1 MFSHT
6 YSHTGTMQD
15 DGSHANIL
23 VVDDEPDLEL
33 LIRQRFRRKIREGA
47 YEFSFAGNGKEALEI
62 VDRGDPID
70 IILSDI
76 NMPVMDGLTF
86 LANLLERGHE
96 SFKTIIVSA
105 YGDMGNIRTA
115 MNRGA
120 FDFVTKP
127 IDFED
132 LEITIE
138 KTITQVRRQREAEAN
153 QMELDRVNRELEV
166 ASRIQQ
172 AIIPKSFPPFPE
184 RSEFSLYA
192 NMRPALQV
200 GGDFYD
206 YFLLNG
212 HELGIAIADVA
223 GKGVPAA
230 LIMSATRALL
240 KAEASRLPSPSACLD
255 AVNRHL
261 SEENLSS
268 MFVSL
273 LYGVLDFSDGIFR
286 YASAGHAMPYL
297 LTVESVRQIP
307 RARGAVL
314 GVDVRSRYEERH
326 IAMERGDTLF
336 FSTDG
341 IMEAFNREREEYSD
355 SRLENMLRSLEI
367 REVRQ
372 LVESVIADVQR
383 FADGARQSDDMT
395 AMALRYVG
403 TSEMR

>member
-1 MFSHT
+1 ME
-6 YSHTGTMQD
+6 D
-15 DGSHANIL
+15 DGNRVYIL

-33 LIRQRFRRKIREGA
+33 LIRQRFRKKIRDGA
-47 YEFSFAGNGKEALEI
+47 YEFSFAANGKEALDF
-62 VDRGDPID
+62 VDSGKRVDV
-70 IILSDI
+70 ILSDI

-86 LANLLERGHE
+86 LANLREVERDD
-96 SFKTIIVSA
+96 FMTIIVSA

-138 KTITQVRRQREAEAN
+138 KTILHVQELRKAKVN
-153 QMELDRVNRELEV
+153 QQELDRVNSELEV

-172 AIIPKSFPPFPE
+172 AIIPKEYPPFPE
-184 RSEFSLYA
+184 YRQFSLYA
-192 NMRPALQV
+192 EMRPALQV

-206 YFLLNG
+206 YFLLND

-240 KAEASRLPSPSACLD
+240 KAESSRQSGPAECLGE
-255 AVNRHL
+255 VNLHL
-261 SEENLSS
+261 SAENISS

-273 LYGVLDFSDGIFR
+273 FYGVLDFHDGIFR
-286 YASAGHAMPYL
+286 YASAGHGMPYL
-297 LTVESVRQIP
+297 LTGTDVRQVP
-307 RARGAVL
+307 RSRGTVL
-314 GVDVRSRYEERH
+314 GVDMQSRYEERH
-326 IAMERGDTLF
+326 LALERGDMLF

-355 SRLENMLRSLEI
+355 DRLEILLRSTKDRDVQSL
-367 REVRQ
+367 VRF
-372 LVESVIADVQR
+372 VVSDVQR
-383 FADGARQSDDMT
+383 FVGGARQSDDMT
-395 AMALRYVG
+395 AMALAYAG
-403 TSEMR
+403 ATD

>member
-1 MFSHT
+1 MK
-6 YSHTGTMQD
+6 D
-15 DGSHANIL
+15 DGNPVHIL
-23 VVDDEPDLEL
+23 VVDDESDLEL
-33 LIRQRFRRKIREGA
+33 LIRQRFRQKIRDGA
-47 YEFSFAGNGKEALEI
+47 YRFSFAANGKEALDF
-62 VDRGDPID
+62 VDNGERID
-70 IILSDI
+70 VILSDI

-86 LANLLERGHE
+86 LANMRDRGRPDL
-96 SFKTIIVSA
+96 KTVIVSA

-138 KTITQVRRQREAEAN
+138 KTILVVRDLRKAEVNRE
-153 QMELDRVNRELEV
+153 ELERVNRELEV

-172 AIIPKSFPPFPE
+172 AIIPKTFPAFPD
-184 RSEFSLYA
+184 RNEFDLYA
-192 NMRPALQV
+192 EMRPALQV

-206 YFLLNG
+206 YFLLNK

-240 KAEASRLPSPSACLD
+240 KAEASRESSPATCLG
-255 AVNRHL
+255 AVNLHL
-261 SEENLSS
+261 SAENISS

-273 LYGVLDFSDGIFR
+273 FYGVLDYRDGIFR
-286 YASAGHAMPYL
+286 YASAGHFMPYL
-297 LTVESVRQIP
+297 LAGDDVRQVP

-314 GVDVRSRYEERH
+314 GVDVQSRYEERH
-326 IAMERGDTLF
+326 IALDRGDALF

-341 IMEAFNREREEYSD
+341 IMEAFNREREEYSED
-355 SRLENMLRSLEI
+355 RLEILLRGVKD
-367 REVRQ
+367 RDVRH
-372 LVESVIADVQR
+372 LVQNVMADVQA
-383 FADGARQSDDMT
+383 FVGSAKQSDDIT
-395 AMALRYVG
+395 AMALSYKG
-403 TSEMR
+403 LSD

>member
-1 MFSHT
+1 MK
-6 YSHTGTMQD
+6 D
-15 DGSHANIL
+15 DGNPVHIL
-23 VVDDEPDLEL
+23 VVDDESDLEL
-33 LIRQRFRRKIREGA
+33 LIRQRFRQKIRDGA
-47 YEFSFAGNGKEALEI
+47 YRFSFAANGKEALDFVERDDR
-62 VDRGDPID
+62 VDV
-70 IILSDI
+70 ILSDI

-86 LANLLERGHE
+86 LANLRERGHDDL
-96 SFKTIIVSA
+96 KTVIVSA

-138 KTITQVRRQREAEAN
+138 KTIGVVRDLRAAEVN
-153 QMELDRVNRELEV
+153 KLELERVNRELEV

-172 AIIPKSFPPFPE
+172 AIIPKQFPPFPE
-184 RSEFSLYA
+184 RREFELFA
-192 NMRPALQV
+192 EMRPALQV

-206 YFLLNG
+206 YFLLNE

-240 KAEASRLPSPSACLD
+240 KAEAMRDNGPASCLG
-255 AVNRHL
+255 AVNYHL
-261 SEENLSS
+261 SAENISS

-273 LYGVLDFSDGIFR
+273 FYGVLDYRDGIFR
-286 YASAGHAMPYL
+286 YASAGHFMPYL
-297 LTVESVRQIP
+297 LTADEVRQVP

-314 GVDVRSRYEERH
+314 GVDVQSRYEERH
-326 IAMERGDTLF
+326 IALDRGDALF

-355 SRLENMLRSLEI
+355 DRLEVLLREAED
-367 REVRQ
+367 RDVRH
-372 LVESVIADVQR
+372 LVDSVMQDVQR
-383 FADGARQSDDMT
+383 FVGSAKQSDDIT
-395 AMALRYVG
+395 AMALAFKG
-403 TSEMR
+403 AND

>member
-1 MFSHT
+1 ME
-6 YSHTGTMQD
+6 D
-15 DGSHANIL
+15 DGNRVFIL

-33 LIRQRFRRKIREGA
+33 LIRQRFRRKIRDGV
-47 YEFSFAGNGKEALEI
+47 YEFSFAANGKEALDI
-62 VDRGDPID
+62 VDSGMRID
-70 IILSDI
+70 VILSDI

-86 LANLLERGHE
+86 LANLSERE
-96 SFKTIIVSA
+96 QDDFKTIIVSA

-138 KTITQVRRQREAEAN
+138 KTILHVQELRKSEVNRV
-153 QMELDRVNRELEV
+153 ELDRVNSELEV

-172 AIIPKSFPPFPE
+172 AIIPKQYPPFPDHP
-184 RSEFSLYA
+184 EFTLYA
-192 NMRPALQV
+192 EMRPALQV

-206 YFLLNG
+206 YFLLND
-212 HELGIAIADVA
+212 HELGIAVADVA

-240 KAEASRLPSPSACLD
+240 KAESSRLKSPAECLSM
-255 AVNRHL
+255 VNKHL
-261 SEENLSS
+261 SEENISS

-273 LYGVLDFSDGIFR
+273 FYGVLDFHDGIFR
-286 YASAGHAMPYL
+286 YASAGHGMPYL
-297 LTVESVRQIP
+297 LTGNDVRQVP
-307 RARGAVL
+307 RSRGTVL
-314 GVDVRSRYEERH
+314 GVDVASRYEERD
-326 IAMERGDTLF
+326 IALERGDTLF

-355 SRLENMLRSLEI
+355 DRLERRLRSLED
-367 REVRQ
+367 RTVKS
-372 LVESVIADVQR
+372 LVASVVADVQL
-383 FADGARQSDDMT
+383 FVGGASQSDDLT
-395 AMALRYVG
+395 AMALSYVG
-403 TSEMR
+403 VPD